1 MIDYIIKINYILAYK
16 RNEKI
21 KRFSPED
28 TCLVLTDLE
37 VGNFVLLFM
46 YFTVGLF
53 RKFDLLGNKI
63 VMYIWLGILFS
74 AILWAHVKIN
84 KKIQQAPIRKII
96 KKLVEKDKL
105 RYSKLA
111 VLFFVLSILLWAGQ
125 KVSSG
130 NDAVPSPS
138 WLVTMTNK

>member
-96 KKLVEKDKL
+96 KKLAEKDKL

-111 VLFFVLSILLWAGQ
+111 VLYFVLSILLWVLAFTWPVILHG
-125 KVSSG
+125 S
-130 NDAVPSPS
+130 AAM
-138 WLVTMTNK
+138 VTPK

>member
-111 VLFFVLSILLWAGQ
+111 VLFFVLSILLWVLAFTWPVILHG
-125 KVSSG
+125 S
-130 NDAVPSPS
+130 AAM
-138 WLVTMTNK
+138 VTPK